1 MKKKIV
7 VLLMA
12 VVSLAMSSCSF
23 YSCPTYSKV
32 VKDEPG
38 HKTKI

>member
-1 MKKKIV
+1 MKMKIV
-7 VLLMA
+7 VLLVA
-12 VVSLAMSSCSF
+12 VVSLTMSSCSF

-32 VKDEPG
+32 VKEQPG